1 MILDII
7 FFALL
12 AVFAVLGFMCGF
24 FKTLVSFFGWFIS
37 ILVSYLLAKAVAN
50 SFLSVGTA
58 QWLVGDGSIF
68 DKVYNILPEGLR
80 EISMD
85 SIREAVNSG
94 MSQEQIAA
102 MIKAE
107 SQGLMVF
114 VTSLLQDA
122 ATKEM
127 YLNSTIQNVRQ
138 VIALELTYH
147 IYVIIV
153 GVIFFIVLRI
163 AVMGVSLIFKNKMGG
178 SEIRNLGRVTGL
190 FIGAIRGFAYACIV
204 LMVASYAS
212 GMSPKIKNQVD
223 ASKVSVPVTTWTST
237 VTGKMLSG
245 KLEDNKHYRIMIN
258 VLEQRIENGE
268 II

>member
-7 FFALL
+7 FFAFL
-12 AVFAVLGFMCGF
+12 AVFAVLGFLCGF

-37 ILVSYLLAKAVAN
+37 ILLSYLLAKAVAN
-50 SFLSVGTA
+50 SFLSGSTA

-68 DKVYNILPEGLR
+68 DKVYNILPGGLK

-85 SIREAVNSG
+85 SIREAINSG
-94 MSQEQIAA
+94 ATKEQIAA
-102 MIKAE
+102 MIKSE

-122 ATKEM
+122 VCREM
-127 YLNSTIQNVRQ
+127 YLNSAIQNVGQ

-163 AVMGVSLIFKNKMGG
+163 VVMGISLIFKDKIGG

-190 FIGAIRGFAYACIV
+190 VIGAIRGFAYACIV

-212 GMSPKIKNQVD
+212 GMSTKIKNQVD
-223 ASKVSVPVTTWTST
+223 ASKVSVPVTTWTSS

-245 KLEDNKHYRIMIN
+245 DLEDNEHYRLMIN
-258 VLEQRIENGE
+258 VLEHRIEDGT
-268 II
+268 I